1 MPKIAWTGEKRE
13 ELEFLL
19 NEGYAIRKIS
29 ELMGISPAAIYK
41 ELKDVLTEE
50 EYENRQ
56 YLKYTA
62 KAGWEKVLQRM
73 RGKD

>member
-1 MPKIAWTGEKRE
+1 MPKMAWTGEKRE

-29 ELMGISPAAIYK
+29 ELMGVSPGAIYK
-41 ELKDVLTEE
+41 ELRDVLPRE

-62 KAGWEKVLQRM
+62 KAGWEKVLERM